1 MLKNYIKVAF
11 RNLFKHKAF
20 SLINVIGLA
29 GGLTCCLL
37 IFVFVNDELS
47 YDKFQSKKDRIY
59 RLQYFIQDFNI
70 ARVPPV
76 FAEHLNDF
84 FPEVEKTTRLF
95 TRGVSVQVDGPNGEM
110 KKFEEENIFF
120 TDSSTF
126 EIFDFQFLEGTADLP
141 LHEPFTA
148 IVTDELAKKYFG
160 NQSAIGQSI
169 KLEGKSFRVTAVV
182 AEYPS
187 NAHFHFNAMVPF
199 QNMYDLEPEP
209 LATGL
214 RQNFK
219 VNWMVSHSPTY
230 VLLKEGADPESVNA
244 RFADFVTVKIP
255 ENMQKGQSFS
265 IQPLLDIHL
274 NDEVS
279 AQLEESGSRIFLFVF
294 MAVGALTLLIA
305 CINFVNL
312 STARSLQRTKEI
324 GMRKVMGAWKGSLIV
339 QFLGESF
346 VTAGVATVVAY
357 ISSVFLLPVLNEVTG
372 KELELSSLYRP
383 EVILGFVS
391 LFIITGLLAG
401 LYPAFFTTR
410 ISPIYSLKGLNS
422 SQANGGLSFRK
433 GLIVIQFSISI
444 LLISGTLI
452 VYDQLNFLQNK
463 PLGLN
468 KDHMI
473 TAPVMSDNFN
483 NVFGAVSEEKRKAM
497 EAFEVELMRVPG
509 VLGSTLSAGIPGQ
522 GVAHRNVIPDG
533 FTAEDNIL
541 APVLSVDFD
550 FIRTYGIEIIAGRDF
565 SKEFE
570 TDPQAAFIINQTAVD
585 TYDFKSS
592 EEALGKSINVEGK
605 IGKVIGI
612 AKDFNFMPL
621 SQGMGAMIIDI
632 RVPAFTHFSFKIN
645 NKNIPET
652 LNAIE
657 AVWNTHFPTE
667 TFAAQFLDEQLEQS
681 YGEQE
686 QLGKLISNFSILAI
700 LISCLGSYG
709 MIMFIAGQKMKEVG
723 IRKVLGASVSGLV
736 VLLSQRFVLLA
747 LGAMLIA
754 IPAAY
759 YLATS
764 WLDEFAY
771 RVDISYWNFVIASL
785 VTIALVLVTI
795 SFQSI
800 RTATANP
807 VKSLR
812 HE

>member
-1 MLKNYIKVAF
+1 MLKNYIKIAI

-20 SLINVIGLA
+20 SLINIIGLA

-47 YDKFQSKKDRIY
+47 FDKFQSKKDRIY
-59 RLQYFIQDFNI
+59 RLQYFIQEFNI
-70 ARVPPV
+70 GSVPPV

-95 TRGVSVQVDGPNGEM
+95 TRDVSVQVEGMSGDL

-126 EIFDFQFLEGTADLP
+126 EIFDFQFLEGNAALP
-141 LHEPFTA
+141 LQEPFTA
-148 IVTDELAKKYFG
+148 IITQELAKKYFG
-160 NQSAIGQSI
+160 NQSAIGQVI
-169 KLEGKSFRVTAVV
+169 KMEGKPFRVSAVV
-182 AEYPS
+182 AEYPTNS
-187 NAHFHFNAMVPF
+187 HFHFNALVPY

-219 VNWMVSHSPTY
+219 INWMVSHSPTY
-230 VLLKEGADPESVNA
+230 VLLKEGADPEAVNT
-244 RFADFVTVKIP
+244 RFTDFVSEKIP
-255 ENMQKGQSFS
+255 ENMQKGQTFK

-274 NDEVS
+274 NDEVG
-279 AQLEESGSRIFLFVF
+279 AQLEPPGSRVFLFVF

-324 GMRKVMGAWKGSLIV
+324 GMRKVMGAWKGSLV
-339 QFLGESF
+339 AQFLGESF
-346 VTAGVATVVAY
+346 VTAGVAAVVAY

-372 KELELSSLYRP
+372 KELEVSALYRP
-383 EVILGFVS
+383 EIVVGFAG
-391 LFIITGLLAG
+391 LFIVTSLLAG
-401 LYPAFFTTR
+401 LYPAFFATR
-410 ISPIYSLKGLNS
+410 ISPIYSLKGLSGS
-422 SQANGGLSFRK
+422 SAKGGLSFRK

-452 VYDQLNFLQNK
+452 VYDQLSYLQNK

-468 KDHMI
+468 KDHI
-473 TAPVMSDNFN
+473 VTAPVMSANFN
-483 NVFGAVSEEKRKAM
+483 NVFGAVSEDKRKAM
-497 EAFEVELMRVPG
+497 DAFETELTSVPG
-509 VLGSTLSAGIPGQ
+509 VTASTLSAGVPGG

-533 FTAEDNIL
+533 FTAEDHML
-541 APVLSVDFD
+541 APVLSVDYD
-550 FIRTYGIEIIAGRDF
+550 FISTYDIQIIAGRDF
-565 SKEFE
+565 SKDFE
-570 TDPQAAFIINQTAVD
+570 TDPEAAFIINQTAVH
-585 TYDFKSS
+585 TYDFGTP
-592 EEALGKSINVEGK
+592 EEALGKSINMEGK
-605 IGKVIGI
+605 IGKVIGV
-612 AKDFNFMPL
+612 AQDFNFMPL
-621 SQGMGAMIIDI
+621 SQALGPMLIDI

-645 NKNIPET
+645 NQNIPQT
-652 LNAIE
+652 LGAIE
-657 AVWNTHFPTE
+657 EVWNNHFPTE
-667 TFAAQFLDEQLEQS
+667 TFTAQFLDEQLAQS
-681 YGEQE
+681 FGEQE
-686 QLGKLISNFSILAI
+686 QLGKLIGNFSILAI

-709 MIMFIAGQKMKEVG
+709 MIMFLASQKMKEVG

-736 VLLSQRFVLLA
+736 LLLSQRFVLLA

-759 YLATS
+759 YLANA

-771 RVDISYWNFVIASL
+771 RVDISYGNFGVASL

-812 HE
+812 QE

>member
-1 MLKNYIKVAF
+1 MLKNYIKIAV

-20 SLINVIGLA
+20 SLINIAGLA

-59 RLQYFIQDFNI
+59 RLQYFISDFNI
-70 ARVPPV
+70 GSVPPI

-95 TRGVSVQVDGPNGEM
+95 TRGVSVQVDGLSGEV

-126 EIFDFQFLEGTADLP
+126 EIFDFQFLEGATDLP
-141 LHEPFTA
+141 LQEPFTA
-148 IVTDELAKKYFG
+148 IITDQLARKYFG
-160 NQSAIGQSI
+160 NRSAVGQVV
-169 KLEGKSFRVTAVV
+169 KMEGKSFRVTAVV
-182 AEYPS
+182 AEYPTNS
-187 NAHFHFNAMVPF
+187 HFHFNAMVPY

-209 LATGL
+209 LATSL

-219 VNWMVSHSPTY
+219 LNWMVSHSPTY
-230 VLLKEGADPESVNA
+230 VLLKEGADPESVNT
-244 RFADFVTVKIP
+244 RFADFVTEKIP
-255 ENMQKGQSFS
+255 ENMQKGQSFK

-274 NDEVS
+274 NDEVG
-279 AQLEESGSRIFLFVF
+279 AQLEPAGSRVFLFVF

-324 GMRKVMGAWKGSLIV
+324 GMRKVMGAWKGSLIA

-346 VTAGVATVVAY
+346 VTAGVAAVVAY

-372 KELELSSLYRP
+372 KELELSALYRP
-383 EVILGFVS
+383 EIIMGFVG
-391 LFIITGLLAG
+391 LFLITGLLAG
-401 LYPAFFTTR
+401 LYPAFFSTR
-410 ISPIYSLKGLNS
+410 ISPIYSLKGLSGSN
-422 SQANGGLSFRK
+422 AKGGLSFRK

-468 KDHMI
+468 KDHMV
-473 TAPVMSDNFN
+473 TAPVMSANFN
-483 NVFGAVSEEKRKAM
+483 NVFGAVSEDKRKAM
-497 EAFEVELMRVPG
+497 DAFETELTGIPG
-509 VLGSTLSAGIPGQ
+509 VLASTLSAGIPGE

-533 FTAEDNIL
+533 FTSEDHLL
-541 APVLSVDFD
+541 APVLSVDYD
-550 FIRTYGIEIIAGRDF
+550 FISTYGIQMIAGRDF

-570 TDPQAAFIINQTAVD
+570 SDPQAAYIINQTAVD
-585 TYDFKSS
+585 IYNFGSA
-592 EEALGKSINVEGK
+592 EEALGRSINMEGK
-605 IGKVIGI
+605 IGKVIGV

-621 SQGMGAMIIDI
+621 SQAMGPMIVDI

-645 NKNIPET
+645 NQNIPQT
-652 LNAIE
+652 LSAIE
-657 AVWNTHFPTE
+657 EVWNKHFPTE

-686 QLGKLISNFSILAI
+686 QLGRLISNFSILAI

-709 MIMFIAGQKMKEVG
+709 MIMFIASQKMKEVG

-736 VLLSQRFVLLA
+736 MLLSQRFVLLA
-747 LGAMLIA
+747 IVAMVIA
-754 IPAAY
+754 IPAAH
-759 YLATS
+759 YLASS

-771 RVDISYWNFVIASL
+771 RVEISYWNFGIASL
-785 VTIALVLVTI
+785 ATIAMVLVTI

-812 HE
+812 QE